1 MRGVRLS
8 TALRRHARCMWR
20 PERARHVDNTAIRR
34 APSPWRTGG
43 SDTAE
48 VHGCPRGV
56 APLRHHPARRNTPVA
71 PHGRRNDS
79 IASHASCGEARPRIL
94 LLLPGHDLATP
105 RCSSAALAMTADERH
120 GERGR
125 QEVEET
131 RRVEHEWHAYAQVTG
146 PQYRQCFGQHRGG
159 DTGEPWGVVTWCL
172 GHGAARALEPAV
184 GAWPRSAPSRPP
196 AW

>member
-1 MRGVRLS
+1 MCGACGDSARARYGYH
-8 TALRRHARCMWR
+8 TALRRALH
-20 PERARHVDNTAIRR
+20 
-34 APSPWRTGG
+34 PWLPGG
-43 SDTAE
+43 SGTAD

-56 APLRHHPARRNTPVA
+56 TPLRPHPARRDTPAA
-71 PHGRRNDS
+71 PHGRSNDA
-79 IASHASCGEARPRIL
+79 IASHASLGEARPRIL
-94 LLLPGHDLATP
+94 VLPPGHGLATP
-105 RCSSAALAMTADERH
+105 RCSSAALTMTADERH

-146 PQYRQCFGQHRGG
+146 PPYRQCLGQHRGG

-172 GHGAARALEPAV
+172 GHSAARALEAAV